1 MASAQE
7 NHQTAKGDEAAF
19 GLADDYM
26 WGFESKNEAERREL
40 GLAAANGWGAT
51 EDIRHFTTH
60 SLLRGVEE
68 WDQMVSCATAM
79 REKATFDDPLAGQ
92 DLLTFL
98 SRLVLPNAVN
108 EWTVDKEE
116 VLRNQQEGT
125 MPPPPPQLSRT
136 GKKRKRQQAKD
147 KESPYWAVTEAQ
159 SQPETRFD
167 PEQAHRADDEK
178 KEGPSKSQKK
188 KRWKLKKKL
197 EKQRLTVGGDATVLM
212 KASVWYQQDEDIFA
226 PKRTQ
231 EPMSGLDVLPH
242 GCRTQQLS
250 ANVTS
255 GVLPTNPL
263 SPPPS
268 PRKPPAVLT
277 TQAPAGD
284 GNPEQPRNETS
295 PAASGSDEGALL
307 LLSRTPKRTTTSHF
321 FTVSNTPS
329 PLKPKG
335 PRPPRGTV
343 STLPFP
349 RLDAPRF
356 GLIQEELAD
365 DPFRLLIAVTFLI
378 RTPGKAAIP
387 TFRSLVDRYPTPQ
400 ALAEA
405 NADDI
410 ISMIRHL
417 GLSSVRTTAILRY
430 ARTWCERPPRPG
442 VRYGVKNYPGPAGD
456 DEADVRTAVGEELL
470 FLGPD
475 HDEDPPRAAA
485 AAAAWEIG
493 HMTQGRYALDSWRI
507 FCRDALL
514 GRAED
519 WRGRG
524 REGEFQPEWM
534 RVLPEDK
541 ELRAYLRWL
550 WMQEGWD
557 WDPKTGE
564 REVLSE
570 GLLRA
575 VQEGRVEWDFTG
587 ELRIT
592 R

>member
-1 MASAQE
+1 MGFAQE
-7 NHQTAKGDEAAF
+7 NQQTGKGDEAAS
-19 GLADDYM
+19 GLADDYT
-26 WGFESKNEAERREL
+26 WGFEFKNEAERREL

-79 REKATFDDPLAGQ
+79 KEKATFDDPLAGQ

-98 SRLVLPNAVN
+98 SRLVLPHAVN
-108 EWTVDKEE
+108 EWTVDNGE
-116 VLRNQQEGT
+116 VLRNQQEST
-125 MPPPPPQLSRT
+125 MPPPSQLSRT
-136 GKKRKRQQAKD
+136 SKKRKRQQAKD
-147 KESPYWAVTEAQ
+147 KESPYWAVPETQ
-159 SQPETRFD
+159 SQPETRLGS
-167 PEQAHRADDEK
+167 EQAHRTDDEK
-178 KEGPSKSQKK
+178 KVGSSKSQKKK
-188 KRWKLKKKL
+188 KRWKLKKQL
-197 EKQRLTVGGDATVLM
+197 EKERLAVGGDAAMLM
-212 KASVWYQQDEDIFA
+212 KASVWYQHDEDVFA
-226 PKRTQ
+226 PKRIQVQDIHT
-231 EPMSGLDVLPH
+231 E
-242 GCRTQQLS
+242 
-250 ANVTS
+250 
-255 GVLPTNPL
+255 
-263 SPPPS
+263 
-268 PRKPPAVLT
+268 PPAIPT
-277 TQAPAGD
+277 TQAPAD
-284 GNPEQPRNETS
+284 DDNPEQPQSETS
-295 PAASGSDEGALL
+295 PADGSNDEGALL
-307 LLSRTPKRTTTSHF
+307 PPSRTPKRTTTSHF
-321 FTVSNTPS
+321 FTASNTPS
-329 PLKPKG
+329 PSKPKS

-343 STLPFP
+343 SALPFP

-378 RTPGKAAIP
+378 RTPGKSAIP
-387 TFRSLVDRYPTPQ
+387 AFRSLVDRYPTPQ

-410 ISMIRHL
+410 IAMIRHL
-417 GLSSVRTTAILRY
+417 GLSSVRAAAILRY
-430 ARTWCERPPRPG
+430 TRTWCERPPQPG
-442 VRYGVKNYPGPAGD
+442 VRYDVKNYPGPVGD
-456 DEADVRTAVGEELL
+456 DEADVRTAGGEELL
-470 FLGPD
+470 LPRSDDD
-475 HDEDPPRAAA
+475 HDPPRAAA

-570 GLLRA
+570 DLLLA

>member
-1 MASAQE
+1 MGVIPSERIRGETVTRIMASVQE
-7 NHQTAKGDEAAF
+7 SHQTGKGDEAAS

-68 WDQMVSCATAM
+68 WDQMISCATAM
-79 REKATFDDPLAGQ
+79 KEKATFNDPLAGQ

-98 SRLVLPNAVN
+98 SRLVLPHSVN
-108 EWTVDKEE
+108 EWTVDNEE
-116 VLRNQQEGT
+116 VLTNQQEST
-125 MPPPPPQLSRT
+125 IPPPSQLSRT
-136 GKKRKRQQAKD
+136 CKKRKRQRAKD

-159 SQPETRFD
+159 SQPETLLD
-167 PEQAHRADDEK
+167 PEQAPRADDEK
-178 KEGPSKSQKK
+178 KEGSSKSQRK
-188 KRWKLKKKL
+188 KRWKLKKQLK
-197 EKQRLTVGGDATVLM
+197 KQRLAVGGDATVLM
-212 KASVWYQQDEDIFA
+212 EASVWYQHDEDVFA

-231 EPMSGLDVLPH
+231 QV
-242 GCRTQQLS
+242 S
-250 ANVTS
+250 ANTTS
-255 GVLPTNPL
+255 GALPTNPP

-268 PRKPPAVLT
+268 PRESTVIPTA
-277 TQAPAGD
+277 QAPAD
-284 GNPEQPRNETS
+284 DDNTEQPQNEIS
-295 PAASGSDEGALL
+295 PVASGNDEGALL
-307 LLSRTPKRTTTSHF
+307 PPNRSPKRTTTSHF
-321 FTVSNTPS
+321 FTALNTPS
-329 PLKPKG
+329 PLKPKS

-343 STLPFP
+343 SALPFP

-378 RTPGKAAIP
+378 RTPGKSAIP
-387 TFRSLVDRYPTPQ
+387 AFRSLVDMYPTPQ

-410 ISMIRHL
+410 IAMIRHL
-417 GLSSVRTTAILRY
+417 GLSSVRAAAILRY

-456 DEADVRTAVGEELL
+456 DEADVRTAAGEELL
-470 FLGPD
+470 LGPD
-475 HDEDPPRAAA
+475 DDHDPPRTAA

-570 GLLRA
+570 DLLRA

>member
-7 NHQTAKGDEAAF
+7 NRQTRKGDEAAS

-26 WGFESKNEAERREL
+26 WGFEAKNETEKREL
-40 GLAAANGWGAT
+40 GLAAANGWGAS
-51 EDIRHFTTH
+51 EDIKHFTTH

-79 REKATFDDPLAGQ
+79 KEKATFNDPLAGQ

-98 SRLVLPNAVN
+98 SRLVLPHSVN
-108 EWTVDKEE
+108 EWTVDNEE
-116 VLRNQQEGT
+116 ALRIQQEST
-125 MPPPPPQLSRT
+125 MPPPSQLSRT
-136 GKKRKRQQAKD
+136 GKKRKRQQVKD

-159 SQPETRFD
+159 SEPESLLD
-167 PEQAHRADDEK
+167 PKQAPRTDDEEK
-178 KEGPSKSQKK
+178 GGSSKSQKK
-188 KRWKLKKKL
+188 KRWKLRKQLKKR
-197 EKQRLTVGGDATVLM
+197 RLAVGDDATVLM
-212 KASVWYQQDEDIFA
+212 KASVWYQHDEDVFA
-226 PKRTQ
+226 QKRTQ
-231 EPMSGLDVLPH
+231 PQS
-242 GCRTQQLS
+242 
-250 ANVTS
+250 
-255 GVLPTNPL
+255 
-263 SPPPS
+263 
-268 PRKPPAVLT
+268 
-277 TQAPAGD
+277 
-284 GNPEQPRNETS
+284 ETS
-295 PAASGSDEGALL
+295 AVASGNDEGGLL
-307 LLSRTPKRTTTSHF
+307 PPSRTPKRTTTSHF
-321 FTVSNTPS
+321 FTASDTPS
-329 PLKPKG
+329 PLKLKS

-343 STLPFP
+343 SALPFP

-378 RTPGKAAIP
+378 RTPGKSAIP
-387 TFRSLVDRYPTPQ
+387 AFRSLLDRYPTPQ

-405 NADDI
+405 NADHI
-410 ISMIRHL
+410 VAMIRHL
-417 GLSSVRTTAILRY
+417 GLSSVRAAAILRY

-442 VRYGVKNYPGPAGD
+442 IRYGVKNYPRPAGD
-456 DEADVRTAVGEELL
+456 DEADVRTAAGDELPV
-470 FLGPD
+470 LGPD
-475 HDEDPPRAAA
+475 GDDPPRTAAA
-485 AAAAWEIG
+485 ASAWEIG

-507 FCRDALL
+507 FCRDAIL

-570 GLLRA
+570 DLLRA